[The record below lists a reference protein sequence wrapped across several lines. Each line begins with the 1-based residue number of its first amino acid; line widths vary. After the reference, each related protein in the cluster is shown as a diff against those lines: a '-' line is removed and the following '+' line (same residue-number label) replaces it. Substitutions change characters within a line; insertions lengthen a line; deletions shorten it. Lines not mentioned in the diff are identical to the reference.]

1 MPMNQIAKQMRDFC
15 QDRIVELQSNKID
28 EDQKMKNII
37 IMLDQM
43 HKRLALLEGED
54 IRKLDRTTF

>member
-1 MPMNQIAKQMRDFC
+1 MNQIAKQMRDFC

>member
-1 MPMNQIAKQMRDFC
+1 MNQIAKQLRDFC
-15 QDRIVELQSNKID
+15 QDRLVELQNNKLD
-28 EDQKMKNII
+28 EEQTLKNII

-43 HKRLALLEGED
+43 HKRLTLLEGED

>member
-1 MPMNQIAKQMRDFC
+1 MNQIAKQLRDFC
-15 QDRIVELQSNKID
+15 QDRLVELQNNKLD
-28 EDQKMKNII
+28 EEQTMKNII

-43 HKRLALLEGED
+43 HKRLTLLEGED